1 MAPRT
6 ASRERKERFIKSF
19 GDLPMTTAISEVT
32 KHLLRHGLSWLTDEQ
47 ISDVTSSRL
56 DSARISQRLR
66 IRNRKVLSGRAA

>member
-32 KHLLRHGLSWLTDEQ
+32 RHLLRHGLSWLTDEQ
-47 ISDVTSSRL
+47 ISDMTSSKV
-56 DSARISQRLR
+56 DSARFSQRLR
-66 IRNRKVLSGRAA
+66 LRNRKTMNGSAA